1 MSFYSYKNANAEA
14 SPGVISGNAWDG
26 ICERICVQVK
36 NVYDS
41 CLQQEQ
47 LNNQVVTLSNI
58 VPVLTNSGCGAQ
70 DINRSCRCECT
81 GNACSCKCGTC
92 GEITYQDALEN
103 AENASCIPQPCG
115 TWTFE
120 SCRSSQIEGVIS
132 NLSVDRLCD
141 RPQFARVKADVS
153 IPIDVLFIDQRCQ
166 EWMGQ
171 STITV
176 AKDVLLAIPEESIVP
191 FTLESMVSAICVS
204 GKYVGNCQFEIT
216 VCVTVVLKI
225 LAEVE
230 VMIPSYGFC
239 EIPPCE
245 EFAESVCD
253 EFFALPIFPRSGACQ
268 TNAGQTATAAASTA
282 ANGGCTFY
290 TSGKPYCN
298 SCSNNACS
306 GSVSN
311 VTGCTSCSTC
321 SNCGTCCASSSTLC
335 PRCGSAM
342 TASI

>member
-1 MSFYSYKNANAEA
+1 M
-14 SPGVISGNAWDG
+14 
-26 ICERICVQVK
+26 
-36 NVYDS
+36 
-41 CLQQEQ
+41 
-47 LNNQVVTLSNI
+47 
-58 VPVLTNSGCGAQ
+58 
-70 DINRSCRCECT
+70 
-81 GNACSCKCGTC
+81 
-92 GEITYQDALEN
+92 
-103 AENASCIPQPCG
+103 
-115 TWTFE
+115 
-120 SCRSSQIEGVIS
+120 
-132 NLSVDRLCD
+132 
-141 RPQFARVKADVS
+141 KADVA

-171 STITV
+171 SVITV
-176 AKDVLLAIPEESIVP
+176 SKDVLLAIPEESIVP

-204 GKYVGNCQFEIT
+204 GRYVGNCKFEIT

-268 TNAGQTATAAASTA
+268 QNAGAAATAQAANVN
-282 ANGGCTFY
+282 ANGGCSFY
-290 TSGKPYCN
+290 TGGKPYCN
-298 SCSNNACS
+298 SCSNGASACGPCSSGCS

-321 SNCGTCCASSSTLC
+321 SNCGTSCQSNSTLC

-342 TASI
+342 TQAT